1 MQVICETKNQHFLS
15 QVEQRLNAHN
25 PEAKE
30 DNQRIYSFRIVDKE
44 NYIIMIESQNGRLIE
59 NNMSLNDLFS
69 FNVVDKRIRE
79 SLELSFCKYEYAI
92 GVHTKTLLEKVQA
105 NDDNIKDE
113 IIELFVSKLLNFF
126 RNPYCIEKTLNTL
139 ESVAKLYPLDPEMQ
153 KILENVE
160 NGRKPHQKWLC
171 SYLGI
176 SEELYHCWLKA
187 LFLLLMRPKD
197 GNINMLEQ
205 IVRSIFENPVNLLN
219 VHVFQYTG
227 EHSDKRPLVSDR
239 GFSIPSDDEGCLT
252 YAFNLCSSAFIGF
265 TFVDINKQSF
275 VKAPDRVKELFQLM
289 PRKVNVKYV
298 QNELNALASYNRNV
312 IYQANEK
319 VYCSSKLVYGL

>member
-1 MQVICETKNQHFLS
+1 MQVICKTKNQHFLS

-25 PEAKE
+25 PEAGK
-30 DNQRIYSFRIVDKE
+30 NKQRIYSFRIADKE
-44 NYIIMIESQNGRLIE
+44 NYIIELENQKGKLIK
-59 NNMSLNDLFS
+59 NNMSLDDLFS
-69 FNVVDKRIRE
+69 FDVVDKRIRK
-79 SLELSFCKYEYAI
+79 SLELSFCKYEDAI

-105 NDDNIKDE
+105 YDDNIKDE

-139 ESVAKLYPLDPEMQ
+139 GNVAKFYPLDPEMQ
-153 KILENVE
+153 EIFEDVE
-160 NGRKPHQKWLC
+160 NGRKPHQKELC
-171 SYLGI
+171 TYLGI

-205 IVRSIFENPVNLLN
+205 IVRSLFENPVNLLN
-219 VHVFQYTG
+219 VFVFQYTG
-227 EHSDKRPLVSDR
+227 VHSDKRPLVSDR
-239 GFSIPSDDEGCLT
+239 GFSIPSDDESCLA

-265 TFVDINKQSF
+265 TFVDIKKQNF
-275 VKAPDRVKELFQLM
+275 VEAPDRVKELFQLM
-289 PRKVNVKYV
+289 PKKVNVKYV
-298 QNELNALASYNRNV
+298 QNELQALASYNRNV
-312 IYQANEK
+312 IYQAKEK